1 MIKCASKYKYAQ
13 SQIKSAK
20 LWEAQLLTLNSAGVN
35 MYRKIMV
42 VGIITFL
49 SSCPPSYRKL
59 IRKKMTLYSKFKLA
73 MIKINTK
80 KPTIKLT
87 PSKHFVFN
95 LLGFPFLLFISFLCN
110 ENITWNKCDRIISKF
125 CWYTEYLVLIWPWVI
140 PFCSNLAGLTDIRV
154 LPPGRNDVPSNN
166 CTAKATDGSW
176 IVERERHVKINA

>member
-1 MIKCASKYKYAQ
+1 
-13 SQIKSAK
+13 
-20 LWEAQLLTLNSAGVN
+20 
-35 MYRKIMV
+35 
-42 VGIITFL
+42 
-49 SSCPPSYRKL
+49 
-59 IRKKMTLYSKFKLA
+59 MTLYSKFKLA

-176 IVERERHVKINA
+176 IVEKGKACKNKCIAIPNNLRSSTTRYLEICHQGITLFPASFLVSIDLHPRLFSLWIL